1 MTDTL
6 KPLFSKEEIRK
17 AVRRLATEISR
28 DYSGEEVVCVC
39 VLKGSFMFTADLVR
53 ELEVPTMVE
62 FMRVSSYGSGMSSK
76 GEVTITKDIEMDIS
90 GKNVLILED
99 IVDSGLTLKW
109 IRDTLLARS
118 PKTLRIVCLVDKK
131 ARRKADVPC
140 DYVGLTIEDGFIV
153 GYGIDYAEK
162 YRNLPDMLVV
172 EKN

>member
-6 KPLFSKEEIRK
+6 KPLFSREEIRE
-17 AVRRLATEISR
+17 AVKRLAAEISR

-53 ELEVPTMVE
+53 ELEIPAMVE

-76 GEVTITKDIEMDIS
+76 GEVTITKDIEMDIH

-109 IRDTLLARS
+109 IWNKLLARN
-118 PKTLRIVCLVDKK
+118 PKTLKIVCLVDKK
-131 ARRKADVPC
+131 ARRKVDIPC